1 MSSLRA
7 RSSVCDSEKL
17 CDATIWIERTP
28 HSRHFTGAEEA
39 VLRTVNFRTVA
50 VRVLVVERPTVA
62 VRALLRDAGMAAVAE
77 YSSALGDVMFARNDL
92 LAALSD
98 DERARRLAVVRRLA
112 TPFDAARAH

>member
-1 MSSLRA
+1 MQPCTFYSQRGNA
-7 RSSVCDSEKL
+7 A
-17 CDATIWIERTP
+17 DA
-28 HSRHFTGAEEA
+28 
-39 VLRTVNFRTVA
+39 
-50 VRVLVVERPTVA
+50 
-62 VRALLRDAGMAAVAE
+62 ALLRDAGMAAVGE